1 LLLPGIAIINTPIT
15 NKIQQCINMY
25 KVKYV
30 PDKNHCF
37 RICIELTHKY
47 PENWCRIE
55 KNISEHFTTMTARN
69 WNLPY
74 ETVPDLKPWTT
85 GIYDSSK

>member
-1 LLLPGIAIINTPIT
+1 
-15 NKIQQCINMY
+15 MY

-37 RICIELTHKY
+37 RLCIELAYIY

-55 KNISEHFTTMTARN
+55 RENFRAFHFTTMTARN
-69 WNLPY
+69 GNLPY
-74 ETVPDLKPWTT
+74 ETVPDFKPWTT
-85 GIYDSSK
+85 GIYDSST